1 MSLPLQEITDLASVG
16 SALTCTLSAE
26 SVQVILFALSFL
38 DFPNAWLSGQ
48 GDEVSETD
56 WTEITRLLDAVS
68 DELLP

>member
-1 MSLPLQEITDLASVG
+1 
-16 SALTCTLSAE
+16 LTCTLSAE

-48 GDEVSETD
+48 GDEVSEAD
-56 WTEITRLLDAVS
+56 WIEITRLLDAVS